1 VDWSLTGQG
10 RRYLANGNVPRRARS
25 LLCCWLAV
33 LAAALLAGC
42 TGTSAAGATHGAGSA
57 PRTVSSAALLATLR
71 GDLDRYLAT
80 RGRAEHISA
89 VALTVTFRGGQP
101 AISMAAGTTWYGGGG
116 PVSPGALW
124 QIGSNTKAFTAVML
138 LQLEAEGKL
147 SITDTLGKWLPQYPA
162 WRGITIR
169 QLLDMTSGIP
179 DYTVPAFQAAVAAAY
194 AHGTSFSAARVVGY
208 VAGAVTGDVWNYSN
222 TNYILAQMILQ
233 KVTHDSYADQL
244 TKRIIIPL
252 RLHALC
258 DAPYTCPAADAAR
271 LPAGYFFDTTVAN
284 QEPPNP
290 LASLL
295 GRPVPPLALTYAQG
309 SGSIVSSLPDM
320 AAWDR
325 ALYQGQLLPPAQQ
338 RQLESLV
345 SETTG
350 RPIPATT
357 PDPTGYGLGVQEV
370 TTPSTGTVWNY
381 EGETYGYRVLHLYFP
396 RSGIIIAVA
405 ANSNVD
411 PGNDDL
417 GMLALS
423 VYQALQKAGATRI
436 STTPDL

>member
-1 VDWSLTGQG
+1 
-10 RRYLANGNVPRRARS
+10 
-25 LLCCWLAV
+25 
-33 LAAALLAGC
+33 
-42 TGTSAAGATHGAGSA
+42 
-57 PRTVSSAALLATLR
+57 
-71 GDLDRYLAT
+71 
-80 RGRAEHISA
+80 
-89 VALTVTFRGGQP
+89 VTFPGGQP
-101 AISMAAGTTWYGGGG
+101 AISLAAGTTRYGGGG

-147 SITDTLGKWLPQYPA
+147 SITDTLGTWLPQYPA
-162 WRGITIR
+162 WRDITIR

-179 DYTVPAFQAAVAAAY
+179 DYLGQPAFQAAVAAAY

-222 TNYILAQMILQ
+222 TNYILAQMIIQ

-258 DAPYTCPAADAAR
+258 YAPCTCPAADAAR
-271 LPAGYFFDTTVAN
+271 LPAGYFFDTP
-284 QEPPNP
+284 PPNP
-290 LASLL
+290 LVPLL
-295 GRPVPPLALTYAQG
+295 GRPVPPLALTFAQG
-309 SGSIVSSLPDM
+309 AGGIVSSLPDM

-357 PDPTGYGLGVQEV
+357 PDPAGYGLGVQEA
-370 TTPSTGTVWNY
+370 TTPSTGTVWDY

-411 PGNDDL
+411 QGNDDL

-423 VYQALQKAGATRI
+423 VYQALQKAGATRT
-436 STTPDL
+436 STTP

>member
-10 RRYLANGNVPRRARS
+10 RRYLANGNAPRRAPS

-42 TGTSAAGATHGAGSA
+42 AGTSAAGAPHGAGSDR
-57 PRTVSSAALLATLR
+57 RTVSSAALVAALR
-71 GDLDRYLAT
+71 GELSRYLAT

-89 VALTVTFRGGQP
+89 VAVTVTFPGGQP
-101 AISMAAGTTWYGGGG
+101 AISLAAGTTTYGGGG
-116 PVSPGALW
+116 PVSPDALW

-147 SITDTLGKWLPQYPA
+147 SINDTLGRWLPQYPS
-162 WRGITIR
+162 WRDVTIR

-179 DYTVPAFQAAVAAAY
+179 DYLSPAVLAAA
-194 AHGTSFSAARVVGY
+194 AAPGTSFSAARLAGY

-222 TNYILAQMILQ
+222 TNYILAQMIIQ

-252 RLHALC
+252 RLRALC
-258 DAPYTCPAADAAR
+258 EAPYTCPAADAAR
-271 LPAGYFFDTTVAN
+271 LPAGYFFDTGVAD

-290 LASLL
+290 LVPLL
-295 GRPVPPLALTYAQG
+295 GRPVPPLALTWAQG
-309 SGSIVSSLPDM
+309 AGGIVSSLPDM

-345 SETTG
+345 SVTTG
-350 RPIPATT
+350 RPIPAPT
-357 PDPTGYGLGVQEV
+357 PADPAGYGLGVAQL
-370 TTPSTGTVWNY
+370 TLPTTGTAWYY
-381 EGETYGYRVLHLYFP
+381 EGETLGYRVLHLYFP

-405 ANSNVD
+405 ANSDVD
-411 PGNDDL
+411 SGNDDL
-417 GMLALS
+417 TALAVS
-423 VYQALQKAGATRI
+423 VYQALHKAGATRT
-436 STTPDL
+436 STTP